1 MTDIIKSDDA
11 HKNRELI
18 LAYHQE
24 TQRNFLTLGELFKEC
39 RDKKYWKDLGYES
52 FAAFIGDPEIALKRS
67 TVANMIHIYELYA
80 EKLSI
85 QIDELKKI
93 GSRKL
98 QIIAPVVETDPERW
112 LGEAETSSKSDLINS
127 VRAEQGKE
135 PVVFK
140 PAPKEGPTGDYLE
153 YVRSSQCCVCGS
165 SPAEAAH
172 FPLTKAAG
180 GGDEDVIPLCREC
193 HSEQHNVGV
202 TTFFEK
208 YGVLIFKWMY
218 GIIHTSFDASS
229 HDRLSR

>member
-1 MTDIIKSDDA
+1 MPYIIKSDDA

-18 LAYHQE
+18 LTYHQE
-24 TQRNFLTLGELFKEC
+24 TQRNFLKLGSLFKEC
-39 RDKKYWKDLGYES
+39 RDKKYWRDLGYES

-140 PAPKEGPTGDYLE
+140 PAPKEEPTGDYLE
-153 YVRSSQCCVCGS
+153 YVRSSQCCVCGGV
-165 SPAEAAH
+165 PAEAAH
-172 FPLTKAAG
+172 FPLTRGAG
-180 GGDEDVIPLCREC
+180 AGDEDVIPLCRKC
-193 HSEQHNVGV
+193 HDEQHRAGKL
-202 TTFFEK
+202 TFFEN
-208 YGVLIFKWMY
+208 YGHLIFRWMY
-218 GIIHTSFDASS
+218 DIIH
-229 HDRLSR
+229 SRY